1 MEQGWSVVF
10 QILLLGVMLGLGIV
24 IKLNVKFLQKHLIP
38 TSMIAGFIGLGV
50 NIIGEYVFDYVI
62 FDRNFLSQVI
72 YHLMG
77 IGFISMAL
85 KERKKKQSKSIFN
98 TGFAIINTYAW
109 QAIVGFGLSL
119 ILVNTF
125 FPDLFPLSGMLLPLS
140 FAQGPGQANNIGMT
154 WEQYGFTDG
163 GNVGLTLATLGFL
176 WAFFG
181 GIPLINYLTKKR
193 THEKNKF
200 DARKTEVA
208 SIDSESQVEHTI
220 NVPKS
225 IYVDDF
231 TVQVALIGVIYA
243 VTYGLLLL
251 LDYLV
256 SPLGSFG
263 KTLTDLFWG
272 FNFLFGT
279 LLAILAKKILNKLKD
294 KKVISVNYADNYL
307 LQKISS
313 GSFDLMITAGI
324 AAISISV
331 LYDYLVPVLII
342 STVGGLFT
350 MVYTVFIAKRIYD
363 DEIIE
368 NIACLYGMWTGT
380 ITTGIALL
388 REVDPTAKT
397 SAADNAVLGSGFAA
411 AFAVPIMLILNVPV
425 QGYLQNK
432 PWLYALT
439 FILLLAYSAIMIACI
454 AFINRKFK
462 KDKD

>member
-1 MEQGWSVVF
+1 MEQGWSIVL
-10 QILLLGVMLGLGIV
+10 QILLLGVMLGLGII

-38 TSMIAGFIGLGV
+38 TSMIAGFLGLGL
-50 NIIGEYVFDYVI
+50 NIIGEYVFDIMI
-62 FDRNFLSQVI
+62 FDRQFLSQLI

-109 QAIVGFGLSL
+109 QAIIGFGLSL
-119 ILVNTF
+119 LLAGTL
-125 FPDLFPLSGMLLPLS
+125 FPDLFPLTGMLLPLS
-140 FAQGPGQANNIGMT
+140 YAQGPGQANNIGMI

-163 GNVGLTLATLGFL
+163 GNVGLTLATFGFL

-193 THEKNKF
+193 RHEKNTF

-208 SIDSESQVEHTI
+208 SIETETQVEHTI

-231 TVQVALIGVIYA
+231 TVQIALVGVVYA
-243 VTYGLLLL
+243 VTYGLLVL
-251 LDYLV
+251 LDFLV
-256 SPLGSFG
+256 TPLGSFG

-279 LLAILAKKILNKLKD
+279 ILAILAKKILNKLKD
-294 KKVISVNYADNYL
+294 KGTISVNYADNYL
-307 LQKISS
+307 LQKISA
-313 GSFDLMITAGI
+313 GSFDIMITAGI

-331 LYDYLVPVLII
+331 LYDYLIPILII
-342 STVGGLFT
+342 GTVGGIFT
-350 MVYTVFIAKRIYD
+350 MFYTVFIAKKIYD
-363 DEIIE
+363 SEIIE

-388 REVDPTAKT
+388 REVDPEAKT

-411 AFAVPIMLILNVPV
+411 AFAVPIMMILNVPV
-425 QGYLQNK
+425 QGFIQNK
-432 PWLYALT
+432 PWLYGLT
-439 FILLLAYSAIMIACI
+439 FILLLAYSAIMIILI
-454 AFINRKFK
+454 AFVNKRYKN
-462 KDKD
+462 KD